1 MSCRSKY
8 SLQHFF
14 IEYPQFTTSFNK
26 MPLLQRKRQVPH
38 LFISLLWERVEM
50 HTRFGWREF
59 RENPPLGIHK
69 RRWENNMKMDLQ
81 QVGYGVGG
89 MDCIDLAQDKD
100 KWRAFVIWVVNLQFL
115 LNVGIFLTS

>member
-1 MSCRSKY
+1 
-8 SLQHFF
+8 
-14 IEYPQFTTSFNK
+14 
-26 MPLLQRKRQVPH
+26 
-38 LFISLLWERVEM
+38 
-50 HTRFGWREF
+50 
-59 RENPPLGIHK
+59 
-69 RRWENNMKMDLQ
+69 MKMDLQ